1 MDSQDVLLSVR
12 DLRAVFET
20 DDGVVHAVD
29 GVSFDINRGEVF
41 SIVGESGSGKSVTA
55 MTILGLLPTI
65 KVKEGEILWKGVD
78 LLTLPEDERR
88 KIRGREIAMIFQDP
102 LTALNPVHT
111 VGRQI
116 GEMARIH
123 EGLKRDKAME
133 RAIEMLELVG
143 IPEPRKRAKM
153 YPHEFSGGMRQ
164 RAMIAMAI
172 TCKPDLLIADE
183 PTTALDVT
191 VQAQVLEVLIGIK
204 DEINSAIALITHD
217 LGVVAGLAH
226 RVMVMYAGRQVELGT
241 TDEVFYETRHPYT
254 LGLLASL
261 PRLDDVGDEPLV
273 PIVGSPP
280 SLINRPSGCAFHP
293 RCRFGRVPGLCDAE
307 VPALR
312 VVAGDAHTSACHYAE
327 ELADV
332 TIESLREAID
342 VEADSEVADL
352 GLTDLVVATKLL
364 PTAADGSGGEGAG
377 AALAG
382 EAGTGEAGRA
392 AAPDGGVAPAS
403 GRAEAVIGDEAAGR
417 PDAVVDEVAGV
428 EPAGAGGAAVDDAG
442 TDAAGEPGASA
453 GDAPGDAPA
462 GGGTPAAGDDTS
474 ASGAG
479 GGSGDTDDGGGS
491 EGASDDVRAEP

>member
-1 MDSQDVLLSVR
+1 MPDHDDVLLSVR
-12 DLRAVFET
+12 DLHAVFET

-29 GVSFDINRGEVF
+29 GVSFDIARGEVF
-41 SIVGESGSGKSVTA
+41 AIVGESGSGKSVTA

-65 KVKEGEILWKGVD
+65 KIEGGEILWKGVD

-123 EGLKRDKAME
+123 EGLKKDKAME
-133 RAIEMLELVG
+133 RAVEMLELVG

-226 RVMVMYAGRQVELGT
+226 RVMVMYAGRQAEVGT

-261 PRLDDVGDEPLV
+261 PRVDDVGDEPLV
-273 PIVGSPP
+273 PITGSPP
-280 SLINRPSGCAFHP
+280 SLIRRPSGCAFHP
-293 RCRFGRVPGLCDAE
+293 RCRFRRVPGLCNDQ

-312 VVAGDAHTSACHYAE
+312 LVAGDAHLSACHYAE
-327 ELADV
+327 ELATV
-332 TIESLREAID
+332 TIDSLREAVDLDAESAI
-342 VEADSEVADL
+342 ADADL
-352 GLTDLVVATKLL
+352 SDLVLVTDRLVAGG
-364 PTAADGSGGEGAG
+364 AGDAGDAGDAGGSDGGDGSG
-377 AALAG
+377 
-382 EAGTGEAGRA
+382 
-392 AAPDGGVAPAS
+392 DGD
-403 GRAEAVIGDEAAGR
+403 GDGS
-417 PDAVVDEVAGV
+417 DG
-428 EPAGAGGAAVDDAG
+428 
-442 TDAAGEPGASA
+442 SA
-453 GDAPGDAPA
+453 
-462 GGGTPAAGDDTS
+462 T
-474 ASGAG
+474 
-479 GGSGDTDDGGGS
+479 
-491 EGASDDVRAEP
+491 DVRAEP